1 MSKTTTI
8 LLALLWSP
16 PPSQCRDKQVL
27 SLRFKLNILYYL
39 DSGNSLFFL
48 VISSSL
54 ILSPAFLYLQRF
66 SVSFEFCNSM
76 QQCYISWLLYL
87 YAPSLVFWDP

>member
-16 PPSQCRDKQVL
+16 PPSQCHDKQVL

-54 ILSPAFLYLQRF
+54 ILSPAFLYLQGF
-66 SVSFEFCNSM
+66 SVSFWNSATQCNNVTFPGCFIFM
-76 QQCYISWLLYL
+76 L
-87 YAPSLVFWDP
+87 PV

>member
-1 MSKTTTI
+1 MSKTTI

-16 PPSQCRDKQVL
+16 PPFQCHDKQVL
-27 SLRFKLNILYYL
+27 SLRFKPNILYYL
-39 DSGNSLFFL
+39 DSGNCLFFL

-54 ILSPAFLYLQRF
+54 ILSPAFLYLQGF

>member
-16 PPSQCRDKQVL
+16 PPSQCHDKQVL

-54 ILSPAFLYLQRF
+54 ILSPDFQFLLNSAAQ
-66 SVSFEFCNSM
+66 CNNVTFPGCFIFM
-76 QQCYISWLLYL
+76 L
-87 YAPSLVFWDP
+87 PV